1 LSSIPRQLLL
11 QLLEWDV
18 AAVEIDV
25 RLRYFQ
31 VPSFQATGKARPKI
45 TCRVFL
51 QLPFLELG
59 GVLVFAVELCESR
72 ASKLDG
78 DSPGGE

>member
-1 LSSIPRQLLL
+1 MSSIPRKLLL

-18 AAVEIDV
+18 AAIEVDV

-31 VPSFQATGKARPKI
+31 VPSFQATPEALPKI

-59 GVLVFAVELCESR
+59 GVLVFAVEL
-72 ASKLDG
+72 
-78 DSPGGE
+78 